1 MSAPGVSPG
10 LLPFSSHFV
19 PVWNLPKPRSH
30 AIAMASLAICT
41 ATALQ
46 VDGGVVAKALTGRKL
61 LPTGPLREAN
71 PGPADQ
77 DKNCQR

>member
-1 MSAPGVSPG
+1 
-10 LLPFSSHFV
+10 
-19 PVWNLPKPRSH
+19 
-30 AIAMASLAICT
+30 MASLAICT
-41 ATALQ
+41 AAALQ
-46 VDGGVVAKALTGRKL
+46 LDGGVVAKALTGRKL